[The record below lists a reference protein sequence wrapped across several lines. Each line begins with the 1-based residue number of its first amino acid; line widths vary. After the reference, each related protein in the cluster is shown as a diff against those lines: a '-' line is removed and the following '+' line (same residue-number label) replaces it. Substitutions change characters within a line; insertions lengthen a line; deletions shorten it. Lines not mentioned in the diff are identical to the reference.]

1 MYVELH
7 ARSAFSFLAGASLPE
22 ELAAYASA
30 LELPAIALTD
40 RDGVYGAPRFH
51 MAAKKTGV
59 KAHIGSE
66 ICFSPRV
73 RLSCFSAQPA
83 FIGSRVLI
91 FFRGFWLCSF
101 WVPPSMSAM
110 GMASPAAY
118 FTLYHLLR
126 SCGRT
131 CTAVSY

>member
-66 ICFSPRV
+66 ISLPPQRRRDTEKNKKEMGSSVSLCLRGEPARLPLLVADRV
-73 RLSCFSAQPA
+73 GYQNLCQLVTKMKLRLPKH
-83 FIGSRVLI
+83 
-91 FFRGFWLCSF
+91 
-101 WVPPSMSAM
+101 P
-110 GMASPAAY
+110 
-118 FTLYHLLR
+118 
-126 SCGRT
+126 
-131 CTAVSY
+131 

>member
-7 ARSAFSFLAGASLPE
+7 ARSAFSFLDAGSLPE

-59 KAHIGSE
+59 RAHIGSE
-66 ICFSPRV
+66 VSFSPRRHGAEIAEG
-73 RLSCFSAQPA
+73 RLQIAGSKPANSAT
-83 FIGSRVLI
+83 
-91 FFRGFWLCSF
+91 CN
-101 WVPPSMSAM
+101 
-110 GMASPAAY
+110 
-118 FTLYHLLR
+118 LR
-126 SCGRT
+126 SEIARLPLLVADRAGYQNLC
-131 CTAVSY
+131 

>member
-7 ARSAFSFLAGASLPE
+7 ARSAFSFLDAGSLPE

-66 ICFSPRV
+66 ISFSPR
-73 RLSCFSAQPA
+73 RHGGHGEEDKEKPPCAPCLRGEPA
-83 FIGSRVLI
+83 
-91 FFRGFWLCSF
+91 
-101 WVPPSMSAM
+101 
-110 GMASPAAY
+110 
-118 FTLYHLLR
+118 LLPLLVADR
-126 SCGRT
+126 AG
-131 CTAVSY
+131 